1 MSMSHLIDIDLPLSG
16 DSIPTRSEQTHVLT
30 PTLLHNGHVWARE
43 RYLPSDCDASVYA
56 LAKQGSL
63 KAHGQLLDLFIS
75 DCRRGSALSADLAGY
90 AAQALTELADQK
102 RELFRQWH
110 ARQAGRKSN
119 AGRPSPHALGE
130 EHALAL
136 EALAADLIA
145 SRQIGVV
152 AHAFAFELLEA
163 ERQTHA
169 LQLDTRQ
176 QKGKQPPRRNRG
188 RRPQNAGKFDLAME
202 VHLLLKAEPQRSEA
216 RAIGEIAESL
226 YKKDHPEA
234 DDLRSTAK
242 KEILRDRLKKRIA
255 ASYYLLKPYLQGEQE
270 PWLGGLV
277 PLELMLDD

>member
-119 AGRPSPHALGE
+119 AGRPSPQA
-130 EHALAL
+130 
-136 EALAADLIA
+136 
-145 SRQIGVV
+145 
-152 AHAFAFELLEA
+152 
-163 ERQTHA
+163 
-169 LQLDTRQ
+169 
-176 QKGKQPPRRNRG
+176 
-188 RRPQNAGKFDLAME
+188 
-202 VHLLLKAEPQRSEA
+202 
-216 RAIGEIAESL
+216 
-226 YKKDHPEA
+226 
-234 DDLRSTAK
+234 
-242 KEILRDRLKKRIA
+242 
-255 ASYYLLKPYLQGEQE
+255 
-270 PWLGGLV
+270 
-277 PLELMLDD
+277 